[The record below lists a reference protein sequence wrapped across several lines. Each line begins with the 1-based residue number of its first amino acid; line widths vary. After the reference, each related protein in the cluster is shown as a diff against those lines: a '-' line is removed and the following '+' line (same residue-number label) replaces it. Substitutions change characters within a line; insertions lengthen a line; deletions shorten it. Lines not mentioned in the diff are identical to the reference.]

1 MIAEKIAE
9 YVSAKGIKQKTLADA
24 VGISP
29 VSMSETL
36 RGNRT
41 LTADEYADI
50 CKFLEVP
57 YSKFIDG

>member
-1 MIAEKIAE
+1 MIAKKIAE
-9 YVSAKGIKQKTLADA
+9 YIATKGIKQKALADA

-41 LTADEYADI
+41 LTADEYVII
-50 CKFLEVP
+50 CRFLEVP

>member
-1 MIAEKIAE
+1 MIAKKIAE
-9 YVSAKGIKQKTLADA
+9 YVASKGIKQKALADA

-41 LTADEYADI
+41 LTADEYASI
-50 CKFLEVP
+50 CRFLEVP

>member
-9 YVSAKGIKQKTLADA
+9 YVAAKGIKQKTLADA